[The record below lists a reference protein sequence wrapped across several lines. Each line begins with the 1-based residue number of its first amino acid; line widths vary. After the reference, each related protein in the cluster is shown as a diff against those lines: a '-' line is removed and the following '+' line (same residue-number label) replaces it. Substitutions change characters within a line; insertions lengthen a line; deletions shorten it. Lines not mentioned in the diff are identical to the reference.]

1 MEGAMPG
8 SFPDPRSYTN
18 VALEALEEAYELNHE
33 SHTGSLIL
41 KAIEAIRR
49 LKQEI
54 NGHSAGA
61 AEFDPHELNDFNSAI

>member
-1 MEGAMPG
+1 MPG

-18 VALEALEEAYELNHE
+18 VALEALEEGYELNYD

-41 KAIEAIRR
+41 KAMQAIKR

-54 NGHSAGA
+54 NRRNAAGSS
-61 AEFDPHELNDFNSAI
+61 EFDPYEMNDFNSAV